1 MKLKVHTKV
10 RHKEYGEGKINKITS
25 DKVYVAFNG
34 KLFIFDLPEAFEN
47 GYLIPIEDDV
57 VIERKEKPEEVRSEN
72 IIKKTKGVNGVV
84 LDANDMIGYDK
95 IYEAINATVGTDYSA
110 WMTACWPSA
119 NTKQP
124 FRLWFI
130 KLAKRK
136 NGVLVPAANKCLNT
150 ISDDC
155 NEVVYDNLKENEP
168 SGEYKSYNGYSLI
181 FTKDPKGGPYIFRG
195 VFIADMEKS
204 YTNHHVSKRVGTI
217 VKLIGKPAYNIEILD
232 DFRNK

>member
-1 MKLKVHTKV
+1 MKLKVHTRV

-57 VIERKEKPEEVRSEN
+57 VIERKEKPEEVRSEK
-72 IIKKTKGVNGVV
+72 IIKKTQGVNGVV

-119 NTKQP
+119 NTKQLFGYGLLNWRKEKMESW
-124 FRLWFI
+124 FRLQ
-130 KLAKRK
+130 
-136 NGVLVPAANKCLNT
+136 
-150 ISDDC
+150 IS
-155 NEVVYDNLKENEP
+155 
-168 SGEYKSYNGYSLI
+168 
-181 FTKDPKGGPYIFRG
+181 
-195 VFIADMEKS
+195 A
-204 YTNHHVSKRVGTI
+204 
-217 VKLIGKPAYNIEILD
+217 
-232 DFRNK
+232 

>member
-1 MKLKVHTKV
+1 MKLKVHTRV

-34 KLFIFDLPEAFEN
+34 KLFIFDLPDAFEN
-47 GYLIPIEDDV
+47 NYLMPIEDDV
-57 VIERKEKPEEVRSEN
+57 VIERKENLEEAKAEN
-72 IIKKTKGVNGVV
+72 MLKKTQGVNGVI
-84 LDANDMIGYDK
+84 LDAGDMIGYDT
-95 IYEAINATVGTDYSA
+95 IYEAINAATGTNYTG
-110 WMTACWPSA
+110 WMKACWPRADTDQS
-119 NTKQP
+119 

-155 NEVVYDNLKENEP
+155 NEVVYDNLKENEQ
-168 SGEYKSYNGYSLI
+168 SGEYKPYRGYSLI
-181 FTKDPKGGPYIFRG
+181 FTKDPNDGPYIFRG

-204 YTNHHVSKRVGTI
+204 HTNHHVSKRVGTK
-217 VKLIGKPAYNIEILD
+217 VRLIGKPAYKIEILD
-232 DFRNK
+232 DFRHK